1 MNDKAQGSSIETL
14 GFLILEFRVL
24 EHLQRCSVCDPAKII
39 STSKFSYV
47 LFGNPTNK
55 TETVTANK
63 WGTTNNKPPWPI
75 IMMDQSET
83 LSSS

>member
-1 MNDKAQGSSIETL
+1 MEIFN
-14 GFLILEFRVL
+14 V
-24 EHLQRCSVCDPAKII
+24 
-39 STSKFSYV
+39 YV

-55 TETVTANK
+55 TETGTANT
-63 WGTTNNKPPWPI
+63 WRTTNNKPPGPI